1 MSTGISDTPAMRH
14 FRGRV
19 RSLSEEQQEGSAR
32 NLGYV
37 ALALNIWGL
46 FGLLSLGAAEA
57 QKMITPV
64 QYLSVIW
71 TAIVTTA
78 LSVGIFLISRSGLKA
93 QTKLDLGLAYQFLGS
108 CTLAA
113 QCLISMR
120 PDAGISLSDVSYVI
134 IMVTVIPVVALNK
147 FGRSFAANV
156 ASACS
161 LYVVYAVLSPL
172 DVVDIG
178 IRQVG
183 FASGP
188 VVAVALIIMIP
199 VYFHNKLR
207 TDLKKVE
214 KMGSYELVDKIG
226 EGAMGEVWRARHN
239 LLAHESAIKLIK
251 PESLVKRADESSADL
266 AVKRFEREARATA
279 ALKSPNTVNL
289 YDFGV
294 TDAGTCY
301 YVMELLDGLDL
312 DTLVE
317 RFGPVEPNRAV
328 YLLRQM
334 CYSLIEAHEA
344 NLIHRDIKP
353 ANVFACR
360 LKPYCDVI
368 KVLDFGLVKR
378 TVFTSDET
386 KLTTDGMVAGTPA
399 FLSPEQAK
407 GEKDVDGRTDIYAV
421 GCVAYWLLTG
431 CQVFEADTPIKVILA
446 HVGETPIPPSK
457 RTELEIPPAL
467 EAAIL
472 KCLEKDPSNRPQSAR
487 ELEEMLAAVK
497 FEKHWS
503 LKKAEQW
510 WDKHLPSK
518 EMSK

>member
-1 MSTGISDTPAMRH
+1 
-14 FRGRV
+14 
-19 RSLSEEQQEGSAR
+19 
-32 NLGYV
+32 
-37 ALALNIWGL
+37 
-46 FGLLSLGAAEA
+46 
-57 QKMITPV
+57 
-64 QYLSVIW
+64 
-71 TAIVTTA
+71 
-78 LSVGIFLISRSGLKA
+78 
-93 QTKLDLGLAYQFLGS
+93 
-108 CTLAA
+108 
-113 QCLISMR
+113 
-120 PDAGISLSDVSYVI
+120 
-134 IMVTVIPVVALNK
+134 
-147 FGRSFAANV
+147 
-156 ASACS
+156 
-161 LYVVYAVLSPL
+161 
-172 DVVDIG
+172 
-178 IRQVG
+178 
-183 FASGP
+183 
-188 VVAVALIIMIP
+188 
-199 VYFHNKLR
+199 
-207 TDLKKVE
+207 
-214 KMGSYELVDKIG
+214 
-226 EGAMGEVWRARHN
+226 
-239 LLAHESAIKLIK
+239 LIK

-328 YLLRQM
+328 YLLRQI

-344 NLIHRDIKP
+344 KLIHRDIKP

-407 GEKDVDGRTDIYAV
+407 GEKDVDARADIYAV
-421 GCVAYWLLTG
+421 GCVAYWLVTG
-431 CQVFEADTPIKVILA
+431 KQVFEADTPIKVILA
-446 HVGETPIPPSK
+446 HVGDPPVPPSK

-472 KCLEKDPSNRPQSAR
+472 KCLEKDPSNRPQNAR

-510 WDKHLPSK
+510 WDKHLPAK
-518 EMSK
+518 EMDK